1 MEKVGSSVTRLGDLL
16 HFEQL
21 FKACGNN
28 YFTQIAHISVNF
40 CKGFEIFHFSNEI
53 IFGRLF
59 TGHTAARL
67 LSWTISVIAP
77 NTFQHFLLSS
87 SK

>member
-1 MEKVGSSVTRLGDLL
+1 MESVMKQLCTYVIVMDTGLSVTRLGDLL

-67 LSWTISVIAP
+67 LS
-77 NTFQHFLLSS
+77 
-87 SK
+87 